1 MDFEPAQ
8 IDLIN
13 QAYHQYGKTMFA
25 AATME
30 RSLVNAVVQ
39 HRHAAAQENGQQ
51 LAGDLWEKAAG
62 EAMKKMIER
71 LAPHLD
77 KVPGL
82 TDRLNAARNRRNDLA
97 HTFCFDRAPDL
108 AAPAPAT
115 RLIAELAADEETFLV
130 LFAEVQKITRGLMEK
145 AGIDTATANAMHVLV
160 VEAAKN
166 AQ

>member
-30 RSLVNAVVQ
+30 HSLVNAVAQ

-62 EAMKKMIER
+62 ETMEKMIRR

-77 KVPGL
+77 QVPGL
-82 TDRLNAARNRRNDLA
+82 TDRLNTARDRRNDLA
-97 HTFCFDRAPDL
+97 HSFCFDRAPDL
-108 AAPAPAT
+108 LALAPAS
-115 RLIAELAADEETFLV
+115 RLIAELAADEETFLG
-130 LFAEVQKITRGLMEK
+130 LFAEVQGITRGLMEK
-145 AGIDTATANAMHVLV
+145 AGIDIAAADFMHVLV
-160 VEAAKN
+160 VQAAKN

>member
-1 MDFEPAQ
+1 MHFEPAQ
-8 IDLIN
+8 TDLIN

-30 RSLVNAVVQ
+30 RSLVNAVAQ
-39 HRHAAAQENGQQ
+39 HRHAAAEENGHQ
-51 LAGDLWEKAAG
+51 LAGDLWDKAAN
-62 EAMKKMIER
+62 EPMKRMIER

-82 TDRLNAARNRRNDLA
+82 TDRLNAARGRRNHLA
-97 HTFCFDRAPDL
+97 HDFCFDRAPDL

-115 RLIAELAADEETFLV
+115 RLIDELAADEETFLD
-130 LFAEVQKITRGLMEK
+130 LFAEVQEITRSLMEK
-145 AGIDTATANAMHVLV
+145 AGIDTATADAMHVLV